1 MQEMTFNEKRA
12 FAQGLSWVL
21 AQPNFEKVMLNLEEL
36 RDLSVNQ
43 GHPQEAEVLIGL
55 CERRGEVDELCGR
68 VRKGYGIGF
77 ERIEKASK
85 GIPFY

>member
-1 MQEMTFNEKRA
+1 MPEMTFSEKKI

-21 AQPNFEKVMLNLEEL
+21 AQPNFEKVMLNLEEM
-36 RDLSVNQ
+36 RDLSIYQ

-55 CERRGEVDELCGR
+55 CERRDEVEELRGR

-85 GIPFY
+85 GIPFD